1 MCGSKTLTIFFFSV
15 CVLVF
20 FLLFLFSLWGLECA
34 LEREREKERDEME
47 EVEGRWVIKSW

>member
-20 FLLFLFSLWGLECA
+20 FLLFLFSLWGLECV